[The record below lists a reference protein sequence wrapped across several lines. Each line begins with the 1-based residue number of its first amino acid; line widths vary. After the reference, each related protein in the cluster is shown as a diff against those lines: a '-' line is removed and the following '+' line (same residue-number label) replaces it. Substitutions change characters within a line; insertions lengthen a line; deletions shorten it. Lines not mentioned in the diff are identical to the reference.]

1 MLVMSK
7 GALSVDQAETYYQE
21 KYSED
26 DYYTESRRVT
36 GEWSGKAAEILGL
49 SGAVSE
55 EDFRAIL
62 RGTRPGS
69 GEVLVS
75 AAAGRDERRAGWDA
89 TFNAPK
95 SVSIQALVGD
105 DARLVEAHRL
115 AVKLA
120 LSELE
125 KFAQARRHRG
135 QEWVTT
141 GNFVAA
147 RFEHIA
153 ARPSETGTRDG
164 YGPDP
169 HLHTHVVIANMTLRP
184 DGMWRSLDPV
194 EIYRSQSFATA
205 VYRSEL
211 GREVQ
216 ALGYRIG
223 VTAVDGRWEL
233 EGYTREQVMAFSHR
247 RQDIEALLNRRN
259 SAGAAAAQ
267 IAAHQSRLAKEK
279 RNENELRAEWQSRAY
294 DNRIALAEISE
305 RALARGPSQAISPA
319 ATEEAL
325 SFSVAH
331 NTERE
336 AVTDR
341 RALERTALQYAMGIA
356 DIQSVRHETGV
367 RESRGDL
374 IALGVSPSSPAIAY
388 TTPEMVALE
397 RENLELMRAGK
408 GRAQAITTEQ
418 RARSWAAARSL
429 SAEQAQ
435 VAALT
440 LTATDWLT
448 AIEGRAGAAKTT
460 TVGALNDFAE
470 NAGYAVRGFAPTTR
484 AVKAL
489 SEAGIESRTV
499 ASLLAGPLSDRASKE
514 LWIIDE
520 SSLLG
525 TRQMNALL
533 HKAREGEVG
542 RVVFV
547 GDQRQHHAIE
557 AGRPIHQMQQAGM
570 PVARLETIRR
580 QLDPGLRE
588 AVTFASR
595 GEVGQAI
602 ALLEQQGRIREIVD
616 PNERHAAIACEYLA
630 AHEAGEKV
638 LVVSPANDERRQ
650 LNAAIRAALK
660 ERGHIASTGREQ
672 IVLINR
678 DLTRPQR
685 KRAQSYEI
693 GDVLRF
699 RRGSARLGIE
709 RGSYAR
715 IDAID
720 QERNQMLV
728 RDESGK
734 AVSYVPSRLSGVEV
748 FHQERRVLAA
758 GDRIQF
764 RAPDRALGVANG
776 EFATIIANDDHR
788 ARLRIDNGRQIS
800 AAIARLKHIDYGY
813 ASTSHSSQG
822 ATIDRVIAN
831 IDTLRS
837 AELVNRKQFYVS
849 ISRARHAATIY
860 TDDRSALQHAVSRTR
875 EKSIALEHL
884 DLNAER
890 DMTMV
895 PEPRRQNITPSYG
908 IRR

>member
-7 GALSVDQAETYYQE
+7 GALSVGQAETYYQE

-26 DYYTESRRVT
+26 DYYTESHRVT
-36 GEWSGKAAEILGL
+36 GEWYGKAAETIGL

-55 EDFRAIL
+55 EDFRAVL

-95 SVSIQALVGD
+95 SVSIQALVGE
-105 DARLVEAHRL
+105 DARLLEAHRH
-115 AVKLA
+115 AVEFA

-153 ARPSETGTRDG
+153 ARPSETGTQDG
-164 YGPDP
+164 CGPDP

-184 DGMWRSLDPV
+184 DGLWRSLDPV

-211 GREVQ
+211 AREVQ
-216 ALGYRIG
+216 ALGYRIS
-223 VTAVDGRWEL
+223 VTAAAGRWEL
-233 EGYTREQVMAFSHR
+233 QGYTREQVMAFSRR

-259 SAGAAAAQ
+259 SAGAVAAQ
-267 IAAHQSRLAKEK
+267 IAAHQSRLAKER
-279 RNENELRAEWQSRAY
+279 RNENELRAEWQARAHE
-294 DNRIALAEISE
+294 NRIALAEISE
-305 RALARGPSQAISPA
+305 RALARGPSQAVSPA
-319 ATEEAL
+319 ATEEAVR
-325 SFSVAH
+325 FSVAH

-356 DIQSVRHETGV
+356 DLEGVRRETGV

-374 IALGVSPSSPAIAY
+374 VALSVSLSFPGVVY
-388 TTPEMVALE
+388 TTPAMVAAE
-397 RENLELMRAGK
+397 AENIELMRAGR
-408 GRAQAITTEQ
+408 GRSQAIAAEPD
-418 RARSWAAARSL
+418 ASSWAAARSL
-429 SAEQAQ
+429 SAEQAEA
-435 VAALT
+435 AALT

-448 AIEGRAGAAKTT
+448 SIEGRAGAAKTT

-470 NAGYAVRGFAPTTR
+470 SAGYAVRGFAPTTR

-489 SEAGIESRTV
+489 SEAGIQSSTV
-499 ASLLAGPLSDRASKE
+499 ASLLASPLPDRAPKE
-514 LWIIDE
+514 LWVIDE

-533 HKAREGEVG
+533 HKAREAGAG

-557 AGRPIHQMQQAGM
+557 AGRPIQQMQQAGM
-570 PVARLETIRR
+570 PVARLEIIRR
-580 QLDPGLRE
+580 QIDPELRE
-588 AVTFASR
+588 AVTLASR
-595 GEVGQAI
+595 GEIGQAI

-616 PNERHAAIACEYLA
+616 PNERHAAIAREYLA
-630 AHEAGEKV
+630 AHEAAEKV

-650 LNAAIRAALK
+650 LNSAIRAAFK
-660 ERGHIASTGREQ
+660 EHGHISSDGREQ
-672 IVLINR
+672 IVLVNHA
-678 DLTRPQR
+678 LTRPQR
-685 KRAQSYEI
+685 KRAQSYEV

-699 RRGSARLGIE
+699 RRGSARLGID

-715 IDAID
+715 VEAID
-720 QERNQMLV
+720 PERNQIMV
-728 RDESGK
+728 QDERGK
-734 AVSYVPSRLSGVEV
+734 AVSYDPARLSGVEV
-748 FHQERRVLAA
+748 FHQEHRVFGA

-776 EFATIIANDDHR
+776 EFATLIAIDDR
-788 ARLRIDNGRQIS
+788 KARLRIDNGRQIS

-822 ATIDRVIAN
+822 ATVDRVIAN
-831 IDTLRS
+831 IDTRRS

-860 TDDRSALQHAVSRTR
+860 TDDRSALQRAVSRTR
-875 EKSIALEHL
+875 EKSIALERL
-884 DLNAER
+884 DINARR
-890 DMTMV
+890 DITMV
-895 PEPRRQNITPSYG
+895 PEPRRYTITPSHG